1 MHWVDMTKL
10 GKLPREGTKDR
21 AKLEA
26 MRRLGSPR
34 GASQR
39 ELNDIDAY
47 NYDWGTYKNDGAR
60 YAEMLGGELVVWGD
74 GQNRRYW
81 IKTP

>member
-1 MHWVDMTKL
+1 MHRVDMTKL

-47 NYDWGTYKNDGAR
+47 NYDW
-60 YAEMLGGELVVWGD
+60 ELT
-74 GQNRRYW
+74 RMTERATR
-81 IKTP
+81 KC